1 MFTLSLIMKKNNIIE
16 NTVTWEEYKNRKNNK
31 PTL

>member
-16 NTVTWEEYKNRKNNK
+16 NTVTWEKYKNRKNNK